1 MSDCGH
7 AVCTVTRIPYVN
19 VSNGQ
24 RPAEDKRVVKRYA
37 LALLL
42 LGLQSPYAAAIG
54 PNDPANHQ
62 TPSTAEKYSRSVSA
76 ENPFGIDYGFHPA
89 LYMSSPQ
96 GVPTHQLSMFHA
108 QILFA
113 ESRCTATPKPTRF
126 QRGFHNIFVFAYDKD
141 LDKPYKSAYNQ
152 AVEEIKSRYQ
162 NAWDGMDESQR
173 ARFCAEYWSDVA
185 FFVEADLGDRVRRLT
200 TGSMFYLGALSP
212 ISSESI
218 AELERKAKA
227 REERE
232 RILGP
237 IVLLGQVLA
246 LAAGA
251 SAGFD
256 SLSAQKAGNFSLAQA
271 RMAQSRSLLGF
282 SSGIGSTVIAAQPMD
297 PSLVPSQQ
305 PVPASCRS
313 LAHFDQYDAGAD
325 SDVWKTYQSL
335 ATGCEAFNHLLVN

>member
-1 MSDCGH
+1 
-7 AVCTVTRIPYVN
+7 
-19 VSNGQ
+19 
-24 RPAEDKRVVKRYA
+24 VKRYA

-42 LGLQSPYAAAIG
+42 VSLHSPNAAAIG

-62 TPSTAEKYSRSVSA
+62 TPSTTEKYSRPVSA

-108 QILFA
+108 QILSA
-113 ESRCTATPKPTRF
+113 ESRCTTTPKPTRF

-141 LDKPYKSAYNQ
+141 VDEPYKFAYVQ

-162 NAWDGMDESQR
+162 KAWDGMDESQR
-173 ARFCAEYWSDVA
+173 SSFCAEYWSDIEY
-185 FFVEADLGDRVRRLT
+185 FSKADFGDRVKRVT
-200 TGSMFYLGALSP
+200 NGSMFYLGALSP

-256 SLSAQKAGNFSLAQA
+256 SLSAQRAGNFSLAQA

-282 SSGIGSTVIAAQPMD
+282 SSGVGSTVIASQNMD
-297 PSLVPSQQ
+297 PSLAPSRQ
-305 PVPASCRS
+305 PVQASCRT

-325 SDVWKTYQSL
+325 SDVWKKYQNLS
-335 ATGCEAFNHLLVN
+335 TGCEAFNNLVVN